1 MANILMTIGKDIEVG
16 AEDLLK
22 WVTNGTAAVS
32 GASPSVLAALGTL
45 AGGVEKALSDTAS
58 AASNPLAALVD
69 APAELAD
76 LKAVWPEVKTFLGT
90 LGIKV

>member
-1 MANILMTIGKDIEVG
+1 MANIALTIGKDIEVG

-22 WVTNGTAAVS
+22 WITKGTATVQ

-45 AGGVEKALSDTAS
+45 AGGVEKILADATTGAQ
-58 AASNPLAALVD
+58 NPLEALVN
-69 APAELAD
+69 APAELTD
-76 LKAVWPEVKTFLGT
+76 LKAAWPEVKTFLAT